1 MSNPTF
7 TFLNHASFLLRTD
20 HALLLADPWL
30 EDTVLND
37 AWSLID
43 RSTGSAR
50 LIAELNASG
59 LPLFV
64 WCSRAQPDRLS
75 ASFLR
80 RFRAEFRG
88 IATFLYRQGRDW
100 RLFDE
105 LRRNRLALIECAAGQ
120 PHTLAPDLRIT
131 AFASGEG
138 DSYCLINCGRRNIL
152 HLGER
157 ALATRAACRSAAGRV
172 RRLAPRVD
180 LLLSGFADMAWCGN
194 PDNFARREAA
204 ASHGIERL
212 ALQAEVF
219 KPRLIV
225 PIASFARFNRA
236 DNAWLNNG
244 RRSPCGVLDAP
255 RLEGQRSLIRFL
267 QPGNRIDLEFDA
279 PATLLAKHEFA
290 LAHWMRCWRERP
302 DAQPRPPP
310 ASMTEL
316 RSAFFKYR
324 TRAVSSLHGLPRL
337 LEWSRLLR
345 PLVLNLPDLR
355 QTIELSYRR
364 GLRTLGPDAAADVA
378 MSSGTAHYLL
388 RAEDGFDTTYAG
400 GCFWVLRES
409 GLSAF
414 GRFFL
419 PQRMWRR
426 GLDRRRPWA
435 AGAMLL
441 RAVLE
446 WTMRG
451 VRTAL
456 R

>member
-20 HALLLADPWL
+20 HALLLADPWF
-30 EDTVLND
+30 EGAVLND
-37 AWSLID
+37 AWRLID
-43 RSTGSAR
+43 PSCDSAR

-75 ASFLR
+75 PEFLR
-80 RFRAEFRG
+80 RFRAEYRG
-88 IATFLYRQGRDW
+88 IATFLFRHGRDW

-105 LRRNRLALIECAAGQ
+105 LRRNRLALAECVDGQ
-120 PHTLAPDLRIT
+120 PQTLAPDLRLT

-138 DSYCLINCGRRNIL
+138 DSYCLIQCGRRTIL

-157 ALATRAACRSAAGRV
+157 ALGTRAACRAAALRL

-180 LLLSGFADMAWCGN
+180 LMLSGFADMAWCGN
-194 PDNFARREAA
+194 PDNVARREAA
-204 ASHGIERL
+204 AACGIERL
-212 ALQAEVF
+212 ALQAELL

-225 PIASFARFNRA
+225 PVASFAYFSRI
-236 DNAWLNNG
+236 DNGWRNHG
-244 RRSPCGVLDAP
+244 RRSPLAVLEAP
-255 RLEGQRSLIRFL
+255 RLEAQRGLIRLL
-267 QPGNRIDLEFDA
+267 QPGSSIDLEFDG
-279 PATLLAKHEFA
+279 PPSLWVKHEHA
-290 LAHWMRCWRERP
+290 LAHWMRCWRARADP
-302 DAQPRPPP
+302 LPRPPQ
-310 ASMTEL
+310 ASLNEL
-316 RSAFFKYR
+316 RAAFFTYR
-324 TRAVSSLHGLPRL
+324 TRAISSLHGLPRL
-337 LEWSRLLR
+337 LEWSHLLR

-355 QTIELSYRR
+355 QTVELSYRR
-364 GLRTLGPDAAADVA
+364 GMRTLARDAAADVA
-378 MSSGTAHYLL
+378 MCSGTAHYLL
-388 RAEDGFDTTYAG
+388 RSEDGFDSTYAG
-400 GCFWVLRES
+400 SCFWVLRES

-419 PQRMWRR
+419 PQRMRRR

-435 AGAMLL
+435 AGGMLL
-441 RAVLE
+441 STMLA

-451 VRTAL
+451 IKMAL